1 MKEVTFK
8 SNSKLDFES
17 IRSEKLKR
25 LSNNRIIDSFLKEN
39 NLNLEVIVL
48 YLCLKNIWIIVLNVR
63 IVMV

>member
-39 NLNLEVIVL
+39 NLKLEDISSL
-48 YLCLKNIWIIVLNVR
+48 SLLEKNWKIGLKFR
-63 IVMV
+63 IVIK